1 MKVLRSFNCGQRHQ
15 FEQLPDYEP
24 DVTSLTA
31 WSVECQTFGTL
42 SAEVPVPIY
51 AFFFVMTVHSGDSCL
66 IVDGPSES

>member
-1 MKVLRSFNCGQRHQ
+1 M
-15 FEQLPDYEP
+15 PDYEP
-24 DVTSLTA
+24 DVTRLTA